1 MESSRGIAHD
11 AVCRCCHDHADVVA
25 RAEAIAGPVLCII
38 AFFTAG
44 ATAVA
49 CLAVADWTH
58 IVCGR
63 RLCRSCFDA
72 NATAYARPALQLAHE
87 TSSIAGGAPKRAD
100 LLAIFGLGL
109 CLFLNQLFYILGEA
123 TALEHVQDMASC
135 TDIQVLRQPSEQG
148 MTSQRVMLQGST

>member
-1 MESSRGIAHD
+1 MELSRGIAHD
-11 AVCRCCHDHADVVA
+11 AVCRCCHDHDDAVV

-44 ATAVA
+44 TI
-49 CLAVADWTH
+49 AVADWTH

-63 RLCRSCFDA
+63 RLCRSYSDA
-72 NATAYARPALQLAHE
+72 NVTAYARPALQLAHR
-87 TSSIAGGAPKRAD
+87 TSWKAGGAPKRAD

-123 TALEHVQDMASC
+123 IALEHVQDMPSC
-135 TDIQVLRQPSEQG
+135 TDTQVLRQLSEQG
-148 MTSQRVMLQGST
+148 MTSQRGILQGST